1 MLKIGYFA
9 DGPWAHEAFK
19 RLIVDK
25 QISIQFIC
33 VRYDTTD
40 RVLWDYCENYKI
52 PYLKHKN
59 VNSDDFIQ
67 RIQHF
72 DCDLFV
78 SMSFNQIFKSK
89 IINLAK
95 FKTINCHAGRL
106 PYYRG
111 RNVLNWALIND
122 EKEFGITVHFIDEG
136 IDTGDIITQ
145 ELYPIND
152 SDSYATLLSR
162 SYSGCADVLYRS
174 IRMFVDCDVKRQIQ
188 SEIHPTGFYCSQ
200 RKNGDEILDWRQ
212 SSREIFNLIRGI
224 CLPGPQARAF
234 INNQEMKINKVEIV
248 KNAPK
253 YKGIIGAV
261 LYKDINGVFVKTSDS
276 FIKIVEY
283 EYEGLIKVGDRFEI
297 R

>member
-19 RLIVDK
+19 KLIIDK

-40 RVLWDYCENYKI
+40 KVLLDYCENYNI
-52 PYLKHKN
+52 PYLKYEN
-59 VNSDDFIQ
+59 INSDEFIQ
-67 RIQHF
+67 RVQRF

-78 SMSFNQIFKSK
+78 SMSFNQIFKTK
-89 IINLAK
+89 IINLPK

-111 RNVLNWALIND
+111 RNVLNWVLIND
-122 EKEFGITVHFIDEG
+122 EKEFGITVHFVDEG

-152 SDSYATLLSR
+152 DDSYATLLRR
-162 SYSGCADVLYRS
+162 SYSGCADVLYKT
-174 IRMFVDCDVKRQIQ
+174 IRMFIDGKVKRQSQ
-188 SEIHPTGFYCSQ
+188 SEIHPSGFYCTQ
-200 RKNGDEILDWRQ
+200 RKNGDEILDWKQ
-212 SSREIFNLIRGI
+212 TSREIFNFIRSI
-224 CLPGPQARAF
+224 CSPGPRARAF
-234 INNQEMKINKVEIV
+234 INNQEMKINKALIV
-248 KNAPK
+248 KNSPD
-253 YKGIIGAV
+253 YKCIVGAI
-261 LYKDINGVFVKTSDS
+261 LYKDANGLLVKTSDS
-276 FIKIVEY
+276 FIRIVEY

-297 R
+297 Q